1 MKLKG
6 NNSSFEIKLIT
17 KSNPNS
23 IDEWD
28 RKWINSELE
37 ILLLG
42 FKANQS
48 IEILY
53 DDLICFYESIKNALN
68 DFSKTIIFSNI
79 EESVYLEGKI
89 ETNGQVLWNGFNI
102 YPIGDGNKLIFKFE
116 TELAQIDKLFV
127 DIKKALNEFS

>member
-6 NNSSFEIKLIT
+6 NDSSLEIKLIT

-42 FKANQS
+42 FKANQN

-53 DDLICFYESIKNALN
+53 DDLVCFYESIKNALD

-79 EESVYLEGKI
+79 EEPIYLEGKI
-89 ETNGQVLWNGFNI
+89 DINGQVLWNGFNI
-102 YPIGDGNKLIFKFE
+102 YPIGDGNKLEFRFE
-116 TELAQIDKLFV
+116 TELAQLDKLFV
-127 DIKKALNEFS
+127 DLKKALNEFS